1 VIGRVVFATLLET
14 SAKRAGTPPGADSI
28 LSESVLVVIPAY
40 EEEAALPGLLDRM
53 PATVCGLALSTLVVD
68 DGSGDRTAQVA
79 REHGALVERLDRN
92 RGGGAALRA
101 GFDYAV
107 SSGAD
112 IVVTMDA
119 DGQHLPEELETL
131 VRPVADGRAALAIG
145 SRILGH
151 AEPNTF
157 ARELGIS
164 FFNRLISFLMRRR
177 ISDSSNGYRAFRTTI
192 LPTLDLR
199 QQQFHTSEFL
209 IESLARGVEVVE
221 VPITVARRTHGTTK
235 KPRTLR
241 YGYGYARAIIGTW
254 LRTLPLRVRPNPRSD
269 HTPDVQ
275 GQPAPVR
282 RDA

>member
-1 VIGRVVFATLLET
+1 MALPET
-14 SAKRAGTPPGADSI
+14 SATRAGAPPGPDSI

-53 PATVCGLALSTLVVD
+53 PASVCGLMLTTLVVD
-68 DGSGDRTAQVA
+68 DGSRDRTAQVA
-79 REHGALVERLDRN
+79 RQHGALVERLDHN
-92 RGGGAALRA
+92 QGGGAALHA
-101 GFDYAV
+101 GFDYAI

-119 DGQHLPEELETL
+119 DGQHLPEELEGL
-131 VRPVADGRAALAIG
+131 VKPVATGQAGLAIG

-177 ISDSSNGYRAFRTTI
+177 ISDSSNGYRAFRTDV

-199 QQQFHTSEFL
+199 QQQFHTAEFL
-209 IESLARGVEVVE
+209 IQALARGVEVVE

-241 YGYGYARAIIGTW
+241 YGYGYARAILDTW
-254 LRTLPLRVRPNPRSD
+254 LRTLPLRVRPSRRNG
-269 HTPDVQ
+269 HTPDV
-275 GQPAPVR
+275 PAPPAPAH
-282 RDA
+282 RDV